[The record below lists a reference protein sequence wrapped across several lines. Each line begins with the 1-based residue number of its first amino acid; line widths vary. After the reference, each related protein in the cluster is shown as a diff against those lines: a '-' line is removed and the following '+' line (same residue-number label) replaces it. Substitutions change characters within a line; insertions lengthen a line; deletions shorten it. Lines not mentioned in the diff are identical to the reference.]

1 MRPLKT
7 KKNTRNIQFI
17 LTTHFIVKMLAWSCS
32 LREDC
37 LLLQAQVFSRIFHE
51 FDHLPDGLAVLLQAN
66 LQVVHLG
73 LRQHRLSPAAMGAAN
88 L

>member
-1 MRPLKT
+1 ME
-7 KKNTRNIQFI
+7 
-17 LTTHFIVKMLAWSCS
+17 IV
-32 LREDC
+32 

-51 FDHLPDGLAVLLQAN
+51 FDHLPDGLAVLLQAD

-73 LRQHRLSPAAMGAAN
+73 LCQHWLSPATMRAAN